1 MDMKN
6 LYLVFLGGV
15 LSLCSITAYADDSGA
30 EKRIIVGYVENVEIE
45 DIETKIKAKLDTGA
59 QTSSI
64 HANIIEQNEEDV
76 IFEIVSD
83 DEDVENKNI
92 KKPIE
97 RFVRIKKK
105 RNDGFI
111 RRPVVKMTFCIAG
124 QRVTEEVNL
133 AERDGFNY
141 DLLIGRNMLE
151 EGKLIVDVSKTFTSK
166 PNCMPAE

>member
-1 MDMKN
+1 MKI
-6 LYLVFLGGV
+6 LYFMILGGIV
-15 LSLCSITAYADDSGA
+15 GFSAIESHADTGGA

-45 DIETKIKAKLDTGA
+45 DIQTKIKAKLDTGA

-64 HANIIEQNEEDV
+64 HANIIEQNEDDV

-83 DEDVENKNI
+83 DENVENKNI

-151 EGKLIVDVSKTFTSK
+151 KGMLVVDVSKTFTSK

>member
-1 MDMKN
+1 MKN
-6 LYLVFLGGV
+6 LWLVLLGLFLC
-15 LSLCSITAYADDSGA
+15 LSGHAADAKADKA

-45 DIETKIKAKLDTGA
+45 DIETAIKSKLDTGA

-64 HANIIEQNEEDV
+64 HANIIEENEDSV

-83 DEDVENKNI
+83 DENVEGKNI

-97 RFVRIKKK
+97 RFVKIKKK
-105 RNDGFI
+105 NNDGFI

-124 QRVTEEVNL
+124 QRVEGEVNL
-133 AERDGFNY
+133 SERDGFNY

-151 EGKLIVDVSKTFTSK
+151 KAMLIVDVSKTFTSQ
-166 PNCMPAE
+166 PNCLPAE